1 MSETHLVNLKI
12 VGDHTMHCAGCE
24 RTVDMTLS
32 MVPGI
37 ESVQTNW
44 ETQMIEVETTS
55 DSVDT
60 ELILE
65 QLANIGY
72 EAELLA

>member
-1 MSETHLVNLKI
+1 MTETKTHNLKI

-24 RTVDMTLS
+24 RSVNMTLS

-37 ESVQTNW
+37 ESVQSNW
-44 ETQMIEVETTS
+44 ETQMIKVETTS
-55 DSVDT
+55 DSVEPD
-60 ELILE
+60 LILE

-72 EAELLA
+72 QAEILA